1 MVADEIWVER
11 KTKQKNKNRK
21 RGRGRAFAKS
31 VMDLNIRPMIT
42 RLEVL
47 SEQEEQYEIA
57 FETCIVE
64 KRMAKPKDIL
74 TLLELNPDTTR
85 VIKRNILL
93 REEVPELVGQ
103 EM

>member
-1 MVADEIWVER
+1 MEAEEIWVER
-11 KTKQKNKNRK
+11 KTKVKNKNRK
-21 RGRGRAFAKS
+21 RGRGRGQAKP
-31 VMDLNIRPMIT
+31 VMSLNIRPMIT

-47 SEQEEQYEIA
+47 TNQEDQYEIA

-64 KRMAKPKDIL
+64 NRMAKPKDIM

-85 VIKRNILL
+85 VIKRNIIL
-93 REEVPELVGQ
+93 RDEVLELVGS